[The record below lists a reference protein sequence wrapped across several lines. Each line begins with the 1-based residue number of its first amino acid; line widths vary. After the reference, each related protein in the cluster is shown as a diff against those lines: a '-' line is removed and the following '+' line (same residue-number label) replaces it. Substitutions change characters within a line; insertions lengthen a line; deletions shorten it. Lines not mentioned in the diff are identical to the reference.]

1 MNVMKVCIVGVGAV
15 GGLVGARL
23 AAAGQARVSAIAR
36 GATLSALREHGWR
49 MHSADTR
56 MRAPLATA
64 SDRAEDIG
72 PQDLVIVC
80 VKGPA
85 MSTVARAI
93 GPLLG
98 DHTIVL
104 PLMNGVP
111 WWFGEGVAALGD
123 QPLLSVDPDGGIAA
137 AIPFAQVLGG
147 VVHLAVQAPEPGLAV
162 HQMGNGLIIGE
173 PGGGSSARAARV
185 CALLAAAGFDVT
197 VSESVRR
204 DIWYKLW
211 GNLTMNPVSALTG
224 ATADRILDDEVVRA
238 LNSAA
243 MREART
249 IGAAIGCPIEQEPEA
264 RHEVT
269 RKLGAFKTSM
279 LQDVEAGRPIELDAI
294 VGAVRE
300 MGHRLGVDT
309 PMIDALYGLTRLM
322 ARTRGLYPAAG

>member
-1 MNVMKVCIVGVGAV
+1 
-15 GGLVGARL
+15 VGARMAGL
-23 AAAGQARVSAIAR
+23 GQARVSAFTR
-36 GATLSALREHGWR
+36 GATLWALRKHGWR
-49 MHSADTR
+49 LHAADR
-56 MRAPLATA
+56 RVQAPVTAA
-64 SDRAEDIG
+64 SDRAEDLG
-72 PQDLVIVC
+72 PQDLVILC

-85 MSTVARAI
+85 MAAVAPAI

-123 QPLLSVDPDGGIAA
+123 RPLLSVDPDGGIARS
-137 AIPFAQVLGG
+137 IPFACVLGG
-147 VVHLAVQAPEPGLAV
+147 VVHLAVQAPEPGLALLR
-162 HQMGNGLIIGE
+162 MGNGLIVGE
-173 PGGGSSARAARV
+173 PRGGSSARVARIGK
-185 CALLAAAGFDVT
+185 LLATAGFDVT
-197 VSESVRR
+197 VSENVRR

-224 ATADRILDDEVVRA
+224 ATADRILDDELVRA

-264 RHEVT
+264 RHQVT

-279 LQDVEAGRPIELDAI
+279 LQDVEAGRPLELDAI

-300 MGHRLGVDT
+300 MGQRLAVDT

-322 ARTRGLYPAAG
+322 ARTRGLYPVAG